1 MRGFNIEKI
10 DAIIRILED
19 GKEHSIEEMSE
30 TSGVSPEKVEA
41 LIKFLSE
48 YNFVFYD
55 EKRRKTRISDDFLR
69 LK

>member
-1 MRGFNIEKI
+1 
-10 DAIIRILED
+10 
-19 GKEHSIEEMSE
+19 MSE

-69 LK
+69 LE

>member
-1 MRGFNIEKI
+1 MSGFNIEKI

-19 GKEHSIEEMSE
+19 GKEHSIEEISE

-41 LIKFLSE
+41 LIKFLSK

-55 EKRRKTRISDDFLR
+55 EKRRRTRISDDFLR

>member
-1 MRGFNIEKI
+1 VRGFNIEKI

-48 YNFVFYD
+48 YNLVFYD
-55 EKRRKTRISDDFLR
+55 KKRRKTRISDDFLR
-69 LK
+69 LE

>member
-69 LK
+69 LE

>member
-1 MRGFNIEKI
+1 VRGFNIEKI

-69 LK
+69 LE

>member
-19 GKEHSIEEMSE
+19 GKEHSIEEISE

-69 LK
+69 LE

>member
-48 YNFVFYD
+48 YNLVFYD
-55 EKRRKTRISDDFLR
+55 KKRRKTRISDDFLR
-69 LK
+69 LE